1 MNVITTGEVM
11 PMVVH
16 LRSYTD
22 LDERRSLSVNTEL
35 RPFFIFFVRNP
46 HPPIDKSYSQG
57 YSVYEH
63 MLIYLIWGGDHSM
76 DKNVHTYLTPDTLEK
91 VSTIFKALS
100 DPTRIKILYLLS
112 EEECSVT
119 HMSEVLNLSQS
130 AVSHQLSLLRNL
142 RLVKF
147 RREANTMYYSCD
159 DDHVISLLT
168 QAIQHA
174 KCD

>member
-46 HPPIDKSYSQG
+46 HPPIDKSYSQD

-63 MLIYLIWGGDHSM
+63 MLIYLIWRGE
-76 DKNVHTYLTPDTLEK
+76 P
-91 VSTIFKALS
+91 
-100 DPTRIKILYLLS
+100 LYG
-112 EEECSVT
+112 
-119 HMSEVLNLSQS
+119 
-130 AVSHQLSLLRNL
+130 
-142 RLVKF
+142 
-147 RREANTMYYSCD
+147 
-159 DDHVISLLT
+159 
-168 QAIQHA
+168 
-174 KCD
+174 